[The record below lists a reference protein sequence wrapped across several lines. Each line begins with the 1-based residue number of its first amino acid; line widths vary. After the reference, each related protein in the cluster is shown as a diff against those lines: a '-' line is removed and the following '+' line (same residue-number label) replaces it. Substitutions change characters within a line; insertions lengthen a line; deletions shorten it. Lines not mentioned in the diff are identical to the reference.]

1 MPKASFHGGARAG
14 AGRPSGSGSY
24 GEPTRPLRVPESQVE
39 PVVAF
44 LAAYREGRALEE
56 EGVRAVA
63 PRAVRPTSLRHAIVR
78 YAAKV
83 PAGFPSP
90 ADDYIEDV
98 LDFNAH
104 LVRQGHE
111 AATFVVRASGWSM
124 IGAGIHDGDEIVV
137 DRALQA
143 RDGHVVVAAVNG
155 ELIVKRLRIRGG
167 KVLLVSENPH
177 YPERVVAEG
186 EHLEVW
192 GVATRVLHKL

>member
-1 MPKASFHGGARAG
+1 M
-14 AGRPSGSGSY
+14 
-24 GEPTRPLRVPESQVE
+24 
-39 PVVAF
+39 AF
-44 LAAYREGRALEE
+44 LAAYREGKALEE

-63 PRAVRPTSLRHAIVR
+63 PRVVRSTSRRLAVVR

-111 AATFVVRASGWSM
+111 EATFVVRASGWSM

-186 EHLEVW
+186 EHLEIW